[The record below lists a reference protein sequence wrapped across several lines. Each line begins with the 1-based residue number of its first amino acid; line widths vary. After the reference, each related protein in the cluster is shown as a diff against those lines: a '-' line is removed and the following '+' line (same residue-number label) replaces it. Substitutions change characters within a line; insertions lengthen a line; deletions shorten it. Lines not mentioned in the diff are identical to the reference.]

1 MSNDPTGDYGIYRLT
16 IDISIPRYNSETPL
30 DPTLYV
36 SVEDEATALGMTS
49 EKLVVSPE
57 NGETSG

>member
-1 MSNDPTGDYGIYRLT
+1 MSNDPTDTYGIYRLT
-16 IDISIPRYNSETPL
+16 IDISIPRDNSETPI